1 MKKILIL
8 CLSIILLFIGCSLDN
23 TPLKGELVINIG
35 DSSRSSLTSGETV
48 ADIDTS
54 YYVVKIGNN
63 DSFIL
68 DDGTYIRKTIDVG
81 SYDVIVEAYNASDEL
96 IGEGKTSVTV
106 ASGKTTT
113 CAVVISEKEGNGTLK
128 IDLDRDIDIESI
140 NNYIFALIY
149 KINENAED
157 EYVKTISYINF
168 LKKQNRVDVELS
180 NGKYY
185 IVFYH
190 TYDKNYC
197 DEINSSI
204 SFCGAQS
211 FRIVSGKQTYISG
224 WADYGDIQFRPH
236 VEFTKITNNPE
247 KYGPF
252 EISYKLLNDSLQP
265 SYVSIRSSN
274 NINSNENGKIEG
286 NIIKVNNLASDVG
299 NQILIAD
306 IGFGSGKSFHYFLG
320 EYDVSEGR
328 DYYIYT
334 NSDNITENTYVNFDI
349 RPYSYSENAWKSI
362 DWYLD
367 DNIIEQTST
376 TNERCSINKFS
387 AGDHIITAKLNM
399 KDDSII
405 EVTYPFTA
413 KPSNENLINIGFGL
427 SNITDNKKVELNV
440 GGMDRTNGQV
450 TVYLCDK
457 NGNKLGEGNKVIK
470 RSDYDYIV
478 TMDFPNNFQYGEIYL
493 LVESENS
500 SIIKKLDIG
509 GQALNITL
517 SKSANGY
524 YSKDDMP
531 SIVLEGLE
539 HYNDCTFDVSYHLG
553 AADTHYVD
561 NYSKPIQIE
570 LPNNAPEGSY
580 TLHVKVEI
588 FDKDGKRVGERS
600 SSYIN
605 FNFIPGGQIEIPCS
619 KVYLALVSNVDL
631 SGNLIFEYRILTLNS
646 DSYYFFRASATDNNS
661 SNQFMEYGSGN
672 YNNSLSTFNINVKS
686 TYGSSRAVE
695 CEVISDTVIRIDGIN
710 YTLLNKNVSNIPTT
724 KYEGAWEIPSV
735 EISVPVLHTILDKY
749 VNNYPAVKESFP
761 NIENFISVGFTEGL
775 KIDISAIVNNEN
787 IKLGVIA
794 DMDLNMFDKA
804 ISLADVFKTFAEVNL
819 PFTVGSGDNISIS
832 GIELPTTMKVSD
844 DGSVLI
850 VYIYKDNIVI
860 PFVMSRATEYKIP
873 SNSKSGFTSDKYITI
888 SQIKELLNTVNNE
901 CPDFYLGLSNMIST
915 SLTVS
920 GEKTEFAGCWNV
932 YSDEISA
939 LDGKQIGVYGG
950 SVVLTNNDGIYYGN
964 FDDSNGTISL
974 NDGSL
979 ILITDRRVS
988 YGTLYLTVT
997 YDNNGTTASGEIWL
1011 EKYSDDAIDTLLEI
1025 SKLNGSSLNSIL
1037 FSTSGDIVFN
1047 VTEEGEAKSIE
1058 AGEYT
1063 FDSTNGLITIKIRS
1077 DIFNKNENNPSYD
1090 SSFGI
1095 RLSIKENEILIFEKF
1110 KDGLPNG
1117 EFGIKL
1123 VDSI

>member
-8 CLSIILLFIGCSLDN
+8 CLSILVVIISCSLDN

-35 DSSRSSLTSGETV
+35 DSSRGSLTSGQTI
-48 ADIDTS
+48 ADIETS
-54 YYVVKIGNN
+54 YYMVQIGNN
-63 DSFIL
+63 DPFKY
-68 DDGTYIRKTIDVG
+68 DEGTYIRKTIDVG
-81 SYDVIVEAYNASDEL
+81 SYDVVVKAYNASDEL
-96 IGEGKTSVTV
+96 IGEGRTNVSVTV
-106 ASGKTTT
+106 GKTST
-113 CAVVISEKEGNGTLK
+113 CSVVISEKEGIGTLK
-128 IDLDRDIDIESI
+128 LDLDR
-140 NNYIFALIY
+140 NTHNTNYVFALVY
-149 KINENAED
+149 KINDNGED
-157 EYVKTISYINF
+157 SLVQTISYVNF
-168 LKKQNRVDVELS
+168 QKKQNKVDIDLP
-180 NGKYY
+180 NGRYY
-185 IVFYH
+185 IVFYQ
-190 TYDKNYC
+190 TYDSNYC
-197 DEINSSI
+197 DTINKNNTL
-204 SFCGAQS
+204 FGTQS
-211 FRIVSGKQTYISG
+211 FRIVSGKETFISCWDGYI
-224 WADYGDIQFRPH
+224 DLIFRPY
-236 VEFTKITNNPE
+236 VEFEPITTNPKKNE
-247 KYGPF
+247 HF
-252 EISYKLLNDSLQP
+252 EISFKLLNDYFKP
-265 SYVSIRSSN
+265 SSVNLITDTKWGSVS
-274 NINSNENGKIEG
+274 GKIEG
-286 NIIKVNNLASDVG
+286 NVIKFKNLASEVG
-299 NQILIAD
+299 KQLLIVD
-306 IGFGSGKSFHYFLG
+306 LYFGDGKSMYYYLG
-320 EYDVSEGR
+320 EYDVSEGK

-334 NSDNITENTYVNFDI
+334 YTEEIFENNYISFEI
-349 RPYSYSENAWKSI
+349 RPNIYSENDWKSI

-387 AGDHIITAKLNM
+387 AGDHTITAKLTMN
-399 KDDSII
+399 DNSTT
-405 EVTYPFTA
+405 EVSYPFTA
-413 KPSNENLINIGFGL
+413 LPSNENISNIGFGL

-440 GGMDRTNGQV
+440 WGMDRTNGQV

-470 RSDYDYIV
+470 GQYNYTL
-478 TMDFPNNFQYGEIYL
+478 TMDFPDNFQYDDIYL
-493 LVESENS
+493 LVESEKS
-500 SIIKKLDIG
+500 SAIKKLDIG
-509 GQALNITL
+509 GQALNIKL
-517 SKSANGY
+517 SKSTNGY
-524 YSKDDMP
+524 YSKEDMP

-539 HYNDCTFDVSYHLG
+539 HYEGCTFNVSYYLG
-553 AADTHYVD
+553 AADNHYVD

-570 LPNNAPEGSY
+570 LPSNAPEGSY
-580 TLHVKVEI
+580 SLYVKVNI
-588 FDKDGKRVGERS
+588 FDKEGNKVGEKYS
-600 SSYIN
+600 FNLN
-605 FNFIPGGQIEIPCS
+605 FKFIPGGQIEIPCS
-619 KVYLALVSNVDL
+619 EVYLALISNVDL
-631 SGNLIFEYRILTLNS
+631 SGNISFEYRILTLDR

-749 VNNYPAVKESFP
+749 VNNFPAVKESFP
-761 NIENFISVGFTEGL
+761 NIDKLISVGFTEGL
-775 KIDISAIVNNEN
+775 KIDISAIVNNGN

-850 VYIYKDNIVI
+850 VYVYKDNIVI

-974 NDGSL
+974 NDGSS

-997 YDNNGTTASGEIWL
+997 YDNNGSRSTGEIWL

-1025 SKLNGSSLNSIL
+1025 SKLNGSSLDSVQFL
-1037 FSTSGDIVFN
+1037 TSGDIVFN

-1063 FDSTNGLITIKIRS
+1063 FDSTNGLITIKIRL